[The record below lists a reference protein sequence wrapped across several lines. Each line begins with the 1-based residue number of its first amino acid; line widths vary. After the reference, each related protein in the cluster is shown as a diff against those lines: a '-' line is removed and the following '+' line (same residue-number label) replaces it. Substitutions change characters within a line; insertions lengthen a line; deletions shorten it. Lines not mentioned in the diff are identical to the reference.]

1 MSIKFKN
8 TSLVDTLNEN
18 SPLIMATK
26 GPQLMLARFHGFST
40 FYKNKR
46 RNQQIC
52 DDWVRDNP
60 NRASR
65 PKPHDQSLD
74 TEMTKDEYFEQEQ
87 ARAQTKKKR

>member
-8 TSLVDTLNEN
+8 TSLVDTLNET
-18 SPLIMATK
+18 SPLIQACN

-40 FYKNKR
+40 FYKNKK
-46 RNQQIC
+46 RNKQVH

-60 NRASR
+60 HRVSR
-65 PKPHDQSLD
+65 PKARDQSLD
-74 TEMTKDEYFEQEQ
+74 TEMTKDEYVEQEQ